1 MKMFS
6 KLFGLKEK
14 KQASAPIAAWAISS
28 MDKYAVKKEMGK
40 KLSQSVVDR
49 AVEFAEEFG
58 MYDGKYCVLHLS
70 RAGHYEGDRYVGPV
84 FDLQWKADVM
94 RI

>member
-6 KLFGLKEK
+6 KLLGLKEK
-14 KQASAPIAAWAISS
+14 KQESAPIAAWDISS
-28 MDKYAVKKEMGK
+28 MDKYAVQKEMGK
-40 KLSQSVVDR
+40 KLPLDVVDR
-49 AVEFAEEFG
+49 AIACAEVFG
-58 MYDGKYCVLHLS
+58 MYDGKYCILHLS
-70 RAGHYEGDRYVGPV
+70 RAGHYEDDRYVMPT